1 MATALDSP
9 AAAPPE
15 KPPGPG
21 DGAGPDKEPREAA
34 QRTCANCGAPLKD
47 DQDWCLQCGAAT
59 PGSLSSGAPGRRLAA
74 LVLGTTLLLAFGAA
88 AAAYAAW
95 GPESGASHNT
105 LVKIAR
111 APAPQTTTPATPAT
125 PAIPKAATPLAGKIP
140 IKPTPTPPPATAT
153 TPAVPPAAALPK
165 SSSPPP
171 IPSSSAPKKT
181 TSSPKPTSTGT
192 SSASSEE
199 AQPSSITLDTNAAA
213 TYNPYGYPASEFGD
227 PSLAIDGDP
236 STAWTARVNPAV
248 APRMAEGLVIDL
260 KSSQRLSSLSLL
272 TSSPGMTVQVY
283 GANGRAAPASIT
295 DSAWSKLSPAQVVQ
309 GRQTSI
315 KLAHSSQ
322 GFRFVT
328 LWISRAPA
336 SSVGTAKSPGHVSVN
351 ELELFPAG

>member
-21 DGAGPDKEPREAA
+21 DSAGPDKEPRKTA
-34 QRTCANCGAPLKD
+34 QRTCAKCGAPLKD

-95 GPESGASHNT
+95 GPESGATHST
-105 LVKIAR
+105 IVKIAR
-111 APAPQTTTPATPAT
+111 APLATTPATPAT
-125 PAIPKAATPLAGKIP
+125 PAIPKPAKPLAKIP

-153 TPAVPPAAALPK
+153 TPPPPPAAAPPT

-171 IPSSSAPKKT
+171 IPSSSASKKT

-213 TYNPYGYPASEFGD
+213 TYNPYGYPANEFGD

-260 KSSQRLSSLSLL
+260 KSAQKLSSLSLL

-295 DSAWSKLSPAQVVQ
+295 DSAWSKLSPAQIVQ
-309 GRQTSI
+309 QRQSSI

-351 ELELFPAG
+351 ELELFPAS